1 MAQNSSAN
9 GKNNIVSQITNL
21 INQINQSISQYSL
34 EDIQNL
40 DRSILAYI

>member
-1 MAQNSSAN
+1 MAQNLSAN